1 MGAGKGDRV
10 VFVLVE
16 FNQIHER
23 IKLFA
28 LGSTVSRMKYLGN
41 SGKSS
46 LVFLLRTYGTDGC
59 HFYTP

>member
-16 FNQIHER
+16 FNQIHQR
-23 IKLFA
+23 IELVA
-28 LGSTVSRMKYLGN
+28 LGSADPRMKYLGN
-41 SGKSS
+41 PGKSS
-46 LVFLLRTYGTDGC
+46 LVFLLRAYGTDGC